1 MDAAASAAVGVID
14 DVFSAEE
21 FGKRDDTI
29 GEQFRVLDESMPWL
43 TTPGAGSM
51 GRS

>member
-29 GEQFRVLDESMPWL
+29 GEQFRVLDEVDAMADH
-43 TTPGAGSM
+43 PGSGLDGA
-51 GRS
+51 